1 MASDNPQTIIIQ
13 QEEKPTQH
21 IIDLSDGINGTEI
34 LLILLVLTS
43 FFSKVTP
50 VLKTGE
56 KLYNSIIYINKDEL
70 RLQIELQ
77 KLCDQLLAITYA
89 QRVVIGLFHN
99 GTQDLLGFHEK
110 KMSVFVES
118 CTDTI
123 RPIKQDLQGIPIN
136 YMLEEILLSDT
147 KEYQTIV
154 RSDLDSACDLH
165 MDSLGITRKDFRT
178 FRGVRKEI
186 YGIINIQYNKEP
198 EEHFLDDPHR
208 TKQVQQITR
217 RIEYILETIKAPHT
231 PKWQRFIGGLVKN
244 FAPKD

>member
-1 MASDNPQTIIIQ
+1 MASSNTRTITIE
-13 QEEKPTQH
+13 QEQYQPPK
-21 IIDLSDGINGTEI
+21 IIDLHDGLSLTEI
-34 LLILLVLTS
+34 LLIILVLTS
-43 FFSKVTP
+43 FLSKLSPLVS
-50 VLKTGE
+50 TGQ
-56 KLYNSIIYINKDEL
+56 KIYNSIIYINKDEL
-70 RLQIELQ
+70 KLRLELQ

-123 RPIKQDLQGIPIN
+123 KPIKNQLQAVPIN

-147 KEYQTIV
+147 KEYQTIT

-165 MDSLGITRKDFRT
+165 MDSLDITRKDFRT

-186 YGIINIQYNKEP
+186 YGIINFHYNTEP
-198 EEHFLDDPHR
+198 SEHFLDDPAR
-208 TKQVQQITR
+208 TKQVRDITR
-217 RIEYILETIKAPHT
+217 RIEHILETIKAPGT
-231 PKWQRFIGGLVKN
+231 PKWQRFIGGLVKQFN
-244 FAPKD
+244 KGG